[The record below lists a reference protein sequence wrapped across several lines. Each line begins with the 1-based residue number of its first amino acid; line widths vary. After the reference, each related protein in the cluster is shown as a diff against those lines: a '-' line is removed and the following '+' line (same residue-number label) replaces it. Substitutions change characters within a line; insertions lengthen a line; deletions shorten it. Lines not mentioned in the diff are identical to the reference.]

1 MTRCFVDTFYYLA
14 LLNPRDEH
22 HRRVIEF
29 HAGLSGRT
37 VTTDAVFLE
46 VGNTLGATALRDKAA
61 ELIRAERASADVT
74 VIPLGMQL
82 LDSALNLYSSHSDKR
97 WSLTDCVSFV
107 VMKERDITDALTGDH
122 HFAQAG
128 FHALFAD

>member
-1 MTRCFVDTFYYLA
+1 MTRRFVDTFYYVA

-22 HRRVIEF
+22 HRRVVEF
-29 HAGLSGRT
+29 HAGLTGRT

-46 VGNTLGATALRDKAA
+46 VGNTLASTALRNKAA
-61 ELIRAERASADVT
+61 ELIQAERASADVT
-74 VIPLGMQL
+74 VVPLGKQL
-82 LDSALNLYSSHSDKR
+82 LDTALDFYSSHSDKR
-97 WSLTDCVSFV
+97 WSLTDCLSFV
-107 VMKERDITDALTGDH
+107 VMKERNITDALTGDH

>member
-1 MTRCFVDTFYYLA
+1 MTRRFVDTYYYVA

-22 HRRVIEF
+22 HRRVVEF
-29 HAGLSGRT
+29 HAELTGRT

-46 VGNTLGATALRDKAA
+46 VGNTLASTALRNKAA
-61 ELIRAERASADVT
+61 ELIQAERNSADVT
-74 VIPLGMQL
+74 VVPLGKQL
-82 LDSALNLYSSHSDKR
+82 LDAALDFYSSHSDKR
-97 WSLTDCVSFV
+97 WSLTDCLSFV
-107 VMKERDITDALTGDH
+107 VMKERNITDALTGDH